1 MKAGDNIYL
10 VGMMG
15 AGKTTVGR
23 ILARRLKLRFVDSDQ
38 EIEAR
43 CGVKIPLIFEIEGE
57 AGFRARETQVLA
69 ELTKL
74 EGIVLGTGGGAVLAE
89 ENRKRLAANGT
100 VVYLRAKPE
109 DLYERVRHDRNR
121 PLLATA
127 DPLGRL
133 GELYTQRDP
142 LYRAIADLTVDTGA
156 QGVPALDHRQPAAQ
170 GRRRG
175 AGRRGRRWWVRRRPA
190 GRADGG
196 RRQPLHVGLEFDGRG
211 DVPRHDPVGR
221 DDQWTRGAARQLHGS
236 PYG

>member
-1 MKAGDNIYL
+1 MKAPSRNIFL

-23 ILARRLKLRFVDSDQ
+23 LLARRLKLRFVDSDQ
-38 EIEAR
+38 EIESR

-57 AGFRARETQVLA
+57 EGFRLRETQVLA
-69 ELTKL
+69 ELTAL

-89 ENRKRLAANGT
+89 ENRKRLCGGGT

-133 GELYTQRDP
+133 REL
-142 LYRAIADLTVDTGA
+142 
-156 QGVPALDHRQPAAQ
+156 
-170 GRRRG
+170 
-175 AGRRGRRWWVRRRPA
+175 
-190 GRADGG
+190 
-196 RRQPLHVGLEFDGRG
+196 
-211 DVPRHDPVGR
+211 
-221 DDQWTRGAARQLHGS
+221 
-236 PYG
+236 